1 MYPLS
6 EVLSRVKMSATS
18 NAGQRAQALRAA
30 GRDVI
35 VLTSGEPDFPTPEN
49 IRRAAGRAMDSGRTK
64 YSLVAGVPEFRDAI
78 AEKFKRDN
86 SLKFSRDEI
95 IVSNGGK
102 QVLANAMI
110 ATLNPG
116 DEVVIPAPYWVSYP
130 EQVALCG
137 GIPVIVNTSAA
148 TGFKLSPSDLER
160 AIKPQTKWLVLN
172 SPSNPSGATFSFD
185 ELRALGEVV
194 ARHPHVWVVTDDIY
208 EHILYD
214 GRTFASFASANP
226 QLANRT
232 LTVNGLSKGYAMTGW
247 RIGYAGGPRDLIKA
261 MSTIQSQLTGGAN
274 TISQWAG
281 VEALTGPQDFL
292 EKNRTVFQGR
302 RDLVCKLLGG
312 ARHLTCRVPEGSF
325 YLFPSCA
332 EAIGLRS
339 PSGRVMNSDADFVA
353 ELLEVEGV
361 GLVPG
366 SAFGA
371 DNHFRLSYSASEA
384 QLTEACKR
392 IVSFCEKV
400 V

>member
-30 GRDVI
+30 GRDVL

-49 IRRAAGRAMDSGRTK
+49 IRNAANRAMEAGRTK
-64 YSLVAGVPEFRDAI
+64 YSLVGGVPEFRDAI
-78 AEKFKRDN
+78 AQKFQRDN
-86 SLKFSRDEI
+86 NLKFSRDEI

-102 QVLANAMI
+102 QILANAMI

-116 DEVVIPAPYWVSYP
+116 DEVIIAAPYWVSYP

-137 GIPVIVNTSAA
+137 GIPVIVDTSEA

-160 AIKPQTKWLVLN
+160 AIKPKTKWIVLN
-172 SPSNPSGATFSFD
+172 SPSNPSGSTFTLE

-194 ARHPHVWVVTDDIY
+194 ERNPHVWVMTDDIY

-214 GRTFASFASANP
+214 GRKFATFASANP

-247 RIGYAGGPRDLIKA
+247 RIGYAGGPRELIKA
-261 MSTIQSQLTGGAN
+261 MTTIQSQLSGGAN

-281 VEALTGPQDFL
+281 VEALTGTQEFL
-292 EKNRTVFQGR
+292 EKNRAVFQAR
-302 RDLVCKLLGG
+302 RDLVCKLLKE
-312 ARHLTCRVPEGSF
+312 ARYLKCRIPEGSF
-325 YLFPSCA
+325 YLFPSCG
-332 EAIGLRS
+332 EVIGRKS
-339 PSGRVMNSDADFVA
+339 PSGKVMASDADFVS

-361 GLVPG
+361 GLVAG

-371 DNHFRLSYSASEA
+371 DNHFRISYAASEE
-384 QLTEACKR
+384 QLTQACER
-392 IVSFCEKV
+392 IVSFCERL
-400 V
+400 

>member
-1 MYPLS
+1 
-6 EVLSRVKMSATS
+6 
-18 NAGQRAQALRAA
+18 
-30 GRDVI
+30 
-35 VLTSGEPDFPTPEN
+35 
-49 IRRAAGRAMDSGRTK
+49 
-64 YSLVAGVPEFRDAI
+64 
-78 AEKFKRDN
+78 
-86 SLKFSRDEI
+86 
-95 IVSNGGK
+95 
-102 QVLANAMI
+102 
-110 ATLNPG
+110 
-116 DEVVIPAPYWVSYP
+116 
-130 EQVALCG
+130 
-137 GIPVIVNTSAA
+137 
-148 TGFKLSPSDLER
+148 
-160 AIKPQTKWLVLN
+160 
-172 SPSNPSGATFSFD
+172 
-185 ELRALGEVV
+185 
-194 ARHPHVWVVTDDIY
+194 
-208 EHILYD
+208 
-214 GRTFASFASANP
+214 
-226 QLANRT
+226 
-232 LTVNGLSKGYAMTGW
+232 
-247 RIGYAGGPRDLIKA
+247 
-261 MSTIQSQLTGGAN
+261 
-274 TISQWAG
+274 

-339 PSGRVMNSDADFVA
+339 PSGRVMNSDADFVT